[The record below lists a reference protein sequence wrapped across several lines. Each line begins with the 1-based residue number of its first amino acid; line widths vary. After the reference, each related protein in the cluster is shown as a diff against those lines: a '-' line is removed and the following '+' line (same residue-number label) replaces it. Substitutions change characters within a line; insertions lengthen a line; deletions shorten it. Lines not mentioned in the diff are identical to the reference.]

1 MLDLNCVRIWVFILI
16 GCRDMGK
23 IWITRP
29 SEDSNYLFKTL
40 TNKGY
45 DAFVEPLLDITYN
58 EVKIDTENCQ
68 AIVFTS
74 ANGVRAY
81 VHNKG
86 TTNLPVYAVGEAT
99 ATEAK
104 KAGFKSIHISQ
115 GDVVFLSET
124 IKEHAKPKDGAL
136 YHGAGSV
143 VAKDLSALLS
153 AYKYSVKRQAL
164 YNAVPAVNISSTV
177 CNYLKQ
183 DLISGVILMSPR
195 TADTFLRTVRTQK
208 LDSYLENVI
217 VFSLSDAVANKL
229 KSLNCKVVVANDPT
243 QSDIISLIEEYISK

>member
-1 MLDLNCVRIWVFILI
+1 
-16 GCRDMGK
+16 MGK

-29 SEDSNYLFKTL
+29 TEDSSHLFKTL
-40 TNKGY
+40 TDKGY
-45 DAFVEPLLDITYN
+45 DVFVEPLLDITYN

-81 VHNKG
+81 IHNKG
-86 TTNLPVYAVGEAT
+86 TTDLPVYAVGDAT

-104 KAGFKSIHISQ
+104 KAGFKIIHISQ

-153 AYKYSVKRQAL
+153 AHKYVVKRQTL
-164 YNAVPAVNISSTV
+164 YEAVPAVCISRTV
-177 CNYLKQ
+177 CNHLKKGF
-183 DLISGVILMSPR
+183 ISGVVLMSPR
-195 TADTFLRTVRTQK
+195 TADIFVRTVRTQK
-208 LDSYLENVI
+208 LDNYLENVI
-217 VFSLSDAVANKL
+217 VFSLSDAVADKL
-229 KSLNCKVVVANDPT
+229 RSLDCKVVVANDPT
-243 QSDIISLIEEYISK
+243 QSDVISLIEEYL